1 VKRKNILAIVLIVLA
16 FIAFFI
22 FVYLPMADQQK
33 EVSKRADDLYPTEK
47 LIEPVNQV
55 PAFSFTDQHGKVF
68 SEKDVEGKVYVADF
82 FFTSCDAICP
92 MMNSQLTRVQ
102 QAMGNETN
110 YRIVSYSLDPENDSV
125 PVLRSFARKFE
136 AKDEIWHLLTGDKR
150 EIYQLG
156 SAGYKQ
162 PVLTDSNGVINHS
175 GRIVLVDEQRMIRGF
190 YNALDSSE
198 VDMLINDLSYL
209 LYKEK

>member
-1 VKRKNILAIVLIVLA
+1 MKRRNILLVAAVVLA

-22 FVYLPMADQQK
+22 FVYLPLANKQK

-47 LIEPVNQV
+47 LLEPVNMI
-55 PAFSFTDQHGKVF
+55 PAFSMIDQHGREF
-68 SEKDVEGKVYVADF
+68 SEKDVEGLVYVADF

-102 QAMGNETN
+102 EAMGDETN
-110 YRIVSYSLDPENDSV
+110 YRIISYSLDPENDSV
-125 PVLRSFARKFE
+125 PVLRSFARKFQ
-136 AKDEIWHLLTGDKR
+136 AKDEVWHLLTGDKT
-150 EIYQLG
+150 EIYNLG
-156 SAGYKQ
+156 SVGYKQ

-190 YNALDSSE
+190 YNALDSAE

-209 LYKEK
+209 LYKEN